1 MTALPPEVNAVLF
14 VMIIVSAL
22 PDVSPRRWRWVVV
35 RLQRHRSWFRRDYRR
50 LAFRNDDHRHTLIS
64 PVTPSTSPHI
74 KIDVSNEPVFNPNLP
89 SPPPPPP
96 PPPPVPPP
104 PSIDTVFGPLVLS
117 VSDALDGII
126 VSIGDVKVSITNNYA
141 SRHVHVQLL
150 DNMSASLT
158 SVVDS
163 AISLSLLMQSATTSI
178 PSEVQLLLESL
189 MIQCP
194 LVQSELVL
202 VLSSI
207 NIKRKQDRTG
217 RKQDRS
223 NRHQTGRTGKKR
235 KQDRSNRHQTGR
247 DQTGRTGKK
256 QDRSNRDQ
264 TTRDRTEMKQDNSVR
279 DRELLLRSEI
289 ISWPTD
295 PLTAIP
301 IVTRDTKRQCL
312 SLFIQATSATAL
324 KLGVCTVCH
333 HRCLRADLTS
343 CNMEDLDL
351 SRLQDADR
359 FYTVTLRPLT
369 SLYFYRYPV
378 SIFTAVSYTDLM
390 N

>member
-1 MTALPPEVNAVLF
+1 MSL
-14 VMIIVSAL
+14 
-22 PDVSPRRWRWVVV
+22 R
-35 RLQRHRSWFRRDYRR
+35 
-50 LAFRNDDHRHTLIS
+50 
-64 PVTPSTSPHI
+64 
-74 KIDVSNEPVFNPNLP
+74 
-89 SPPPPPP
+89 
-96 PPPPVPPP
+96 
-104 PSIDTVFGPLVLS
+104 
-117 VSDALDGII
+117 
-126 VSIGDVKVSITNNYA
+126 DVKVSITNNYA

-223 NRHQTGRTGKKR
+223 NRHQTGRD
-235 KQDRSNRHQTGR
+235 KQDRTGR
-247 DQTGRTGKK
+247 K
-256 QDRSNRDQ
+256 QARSKQ
-264 TTRDRTEMKQDNSVR
+264 DRTEMKQDNSVR

-295 PLTAIP
+295 PLTGIP

-359 FYTVTLRPLT
+359 FYTVTLTPLT

-378 SIFTAVSYTDLM
+378 SIFTAVSYTVLM